1 MASLLR
7 AARGERKRSS
17 RAFKDSL
24 SSCKLIELD
33 LPIFDHVVHKL
44 VIVNACLSEPL
55 STVFHI
61 CLQNPVS
68 PIAET
73 DIQPH
78 IVQLAKTGCVDGKGD
93 AFVWNIVKTNR
104 GTL

>member
-24 SSCKLIELD
+24 RSCKWIELD
-33 LPIFDHVVHKL
+33 PPIFDHVVHKL

-55 STVFHI
+55 PTVFHI
-61 CLQNPVS
+61 CLQNPLMS
-68 PIAET
+68 IAEA
-73 DIQPH
+73 DVEAH
-78 IVQLAKTGCVDGKGD
+78 IVQLAKSGCVDGKGD
-93 AFVWNIVKTNR
+93 AFCWNIVKTDFSP
-104 GTL
+104 L